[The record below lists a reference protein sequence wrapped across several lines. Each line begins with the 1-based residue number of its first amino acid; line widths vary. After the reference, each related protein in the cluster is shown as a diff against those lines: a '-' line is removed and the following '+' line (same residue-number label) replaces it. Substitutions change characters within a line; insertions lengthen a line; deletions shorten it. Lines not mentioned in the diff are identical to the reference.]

1 MRVPMI
7 LPHELLN
14 FLSEPGICRT
24 FCFHENFGRPVESQK
39 KTFQI
44 LFVVKLWFTPL
55 LRILPTIKEQYVLTT
70 LGFNQCIACIIYK
83 IYIIFAFSKIWYVY
97 IYSIDC
103 KLDPHYCSWASPSIH
118 PKHVLVLLGKP
129 IQTNLKAKDKINV
142 IESER
147 DRFGSL
153 PKPHRHPTTA
163 INHHDQN
170 SSSRW
175 HHPVG
180 ISGDDAKYTLAGRKI
195 IILMLS
201 SILQNVQRSF
211 DMKTPRSYFLF
222 PPNML
227 E

>member
-1 MRVPMI
+1 MW
-7 LPHELLN
+7 L
-14 FLSEPGICRT
+14 
-24 FCFHENFGRPVESQK
+24 
-39 KTFQI
+39 
-44 LFVVKLWFTPL
+44 KLWFTPL
-55 LRILPTIKEQYVLTT
+55 LRILPTIKEQYLLTT
-70 LGFNQCIACIIYK
+70 LGFNQCIVCIIFK
-83 IYIIFAFSKIWYVY
+83 ILYYICFFKYMMYIN
-97 IYSIDC
+97 IYSKDC
-103 KLDPHYCSWASPSIH
+103 KLDPHDCSWASPIIH

-129 IQTNLKAKDKINV
+129 IQTNLKANDKINV

-147 DRFGSL
+147 DRFWG
-153 PKPHRHPTTA
+153 HYRNHIGIHPA

-211 DMKTPRSYFLF
+211 DMKTPWSYFLF